1 MPSETP
7 GSNFLGDI
15 EMKQTLQMNE
25 VMDPEIFELK
35 ATNEQ
40 LFRVVADLKKV
51 VHQRDAALNE
61 MIEAHFEAM
70 YILALGADFREGRD
84 GLRLVRIGAAAEIIA
99 RAAGMPDDYCAMIR
113 RAAPLHDIGMVAIPD
128 DLLRKQDELDEKEW
142 QLWRSHTE
150 IGARILSG
158 SFDNPLLR
166 MASEIALTHHEN
178 FKGRGYPA
186 KLVGEDIPLSGRI
199 VALAEYF
206 ETHTNKLGIR
216 ARPLPTNAVLGSI
229 RELSGH
235 RFDPRLVELFQKN
248 VSAICA
254 ATAEVDQRANS
265 FQELV
270 ANSKSGAL
278 PL

>member
-1 MPSETP
+1 ME
-7 GSNFLGDI
+7 
-15 EMKQTLQMNE
+15 QTLQMNE
-25 VMDPEIFELK
+25 VMDPAIFELK

-70 YILALGADFREGRD
+70 YLLALGADFREGRN

-178 FKGRGYPA
+178 FKGSGYPT
-186 KLVGEDIPLSGRI
+186 KLVGEEIPLSGRI

-216 ARPLPTNAVLGSI
+216 ARPLPTNVVLGSI

-235 RFDPRLVELFQKN
+235 RFDPRLVELFQEN
-248 VSAICA
+248 VPAICA
-254 ATAEVDQRANS
+254 ATAEVDQNANS